1 MIKLRK
7 YQDVFCRDIQQAWET
22 CRTVLGVSPT
32 GTGKTVCFSALIQG
46 HPGAS
51 AAVVH
56 RKEIVG
62 QISLSLAKLGVKHR
76 VVAPAQVVARI
87 RRRHLSAFG
96 RSYVD
101 PHAKSGVIS
110 VQTLTARSQ
119 DAATRRWV
127 EQVTLAIFDEGHHYV
142 TTGYWA
148 KAVEMMAAA
157 RLLFVTATPER
168 CDGQGLGVEADGF
181 AEVMV
186 ESPPI
191 GWHIEQG
198 FLVPYTY
205 CAPKSDL
212 DVSGIP
218 LTAQG
223 DLNTRAMRA
232 RVVASH
238 LVGDSVLHYK
248 RFTPGKRA
256 IVFAVDVATADETA
270 EAFRAAGVSA
280 VALSGETDPG
290 ERDKALDDFEAGRTL
305 VLVNVDLFD
314 EGFDVP
320 AVDAVIQDR
329 PTLSLSKYLQTVGRA
344 LRPVYAPGFDLET
357 ANGRKAAIA
366 ASEKPRAFI
375 IDAVR
380 NWERHGMPDWPRRW
394 SLSGWDT
401 KTRATKATP
410 LRTCLA
416 CTQPFEI
423 FLKVCPYCGEAVPPP
438 SGRAAPSQ
446 VAGDLQ
452 EMDPEALRALFAAVD
467 RADMS
472 DEDYTLDQIRRGIPP
487 IGRPADL
494 RRHQTTRHR
503 RRILRELI
511 AWWVGAQEGRRDL
524 GEIHRRFYHRFGID
538 IASAFLLKA
547 DETGALIGVVQE
559 RFEDDL
565 L

>member
-7 YQDVFCRDIQQAWET
+7 SQEVFCNEIRHAWET
-22 CRTVLGVSPT
+22 VRAVLGVSPT

-46 HPGAS
+46 HAGAS
-51 AAVVH
+51 AAIVH

-62 QISLSLAKLGVKHR
+62 QISLSLGKLGVKHR
-76 VVAPAQVVARI
+76 VIAPDQVVTRI
-87 RRRHLSAFG
+87 RRRHLAAFG
-96 RSYVD
+96 RSFID

-110 VQTLTARSQ
+110 VQTLTARGQ
-119 DAATRRWV
+119 NAATQRWI
-127 EQVTLAIFDEGHHYV
+127 EQVTLAVFDEGHHYV
-142 TTGYWA
+142 TSGYWA
-148 KAVEMMAAA
+148 RAVEMMSAAK
-157 RLLFVTATPER
+157 LLFVTATPER
-168 CDGQGLGVEADGF
+168 CDGQGLGVHADGF
-181 AEVMV
+181 AEIMV
-186 ESPPI
+186 ESPSV

-198 FLVPYTY
+198 YLVSYKY

-232 RVVASH
+232 RVVESH

-248 RFTPGKRA
+248 RFADGKRA

-270 EAFRAAGVSA
+270 EAFRAAGITA
-280 VALSGETDPG
+280 AALSGATDPG
-290 ERDKALDDFEAGRTL
+290 ERDRTLDDFEAGRVL

-320 AVDAVIQDR
+320 AVDAVIMAR
-329 PTLSLSKYLQTVGRA
+329 PTLSLAKFLQMVGRA

-357 ANGRKAAIA
+357 AEGRKAAIA
-366 ASEKPRAFI
+366 ASTKPRAII

-394 SLSGWDT
+394 TLDGWDT
-401 KTRATKATP
+401 KTRSSKPSA

-416 CTQPFEI
+416 CTRPFEV
-423 FLKVCPYCGEAVPPP
+423 FLKVCPYCGEAVLPPA
-438 SGRAAPSQ
+438 GRALPAQ
-446 VAGDLQ
+446 VSGDLQ
-452 EMDPEALRALFAAVD
+452 EMDPDALRALFAAVD

-472 DEDYTLDQIRRGIPP
+472 DEDYALDQIRRGIPP
-487 IGRPADL
+487 IGRPADM
-494 RRHQTTRHR
+494 RRHQANRHR
-503 RRILRELI
+503 RRVLREMV
-511 AWWVGAQEGRRDL
+511 AWWVGAQEGQRDL

-547 DETGALIGVVQE
+547 DETDALIATIRE
-559 RFEDDL
+559 RFGDDL
-565 L
+565 Q